1 MEYDGII
8 EYFDTSLVES
18 GTEQESVPDSVFY
31 DSTESL
37 DFNDSVVELKTITA
51 NDEKISSTQQCD
63 QQNSSRSGGAWC
75 MAKITKSGKDTRSY
89 SQRKRDELDYRREYF
104 KHNPGIFGCVWT
116 CAYCHRPIV
125 GKQNVQ
131 VDHIMPLNNV
141 LGRNARYNLVAA
153 CAKCNRDK
161 SDKVDGRVLEGYV
174 SKLFEVVI
182 FTIQKL
188 IILAFVGIWFV
199 IHKLFEIVKN
209 FVGGLLKSDNLFVRI
224 ATIAVLVYVVYFILT
239 NFQMI
244 IGGRF

>member
-1 MEYDGII
+1 
-8 EYFDTSLVES
+8 
-18 GTEQESVPDSVFY
+18 
-31 DSTESL
+31 
-37 DFNDSVVELKTITA
+37 
-51 NDEKISSTQQCD
+51 
-63 QQNSSRSGGAWC
+63 

-131 VDHIMPLNNV
+131 VDHIMPLNNI